1 MNWKWGGPMNNKCIY
16 YVEGEC
22 EEQLINAL
30 KLTPSKLIPGKVRVY
45 NVIQKLIP
53 KSQLLM
59 IQPGTMVTFVFDT
72 DVPVTEFLQKN
83 IALLG
88 KYCGRV
94 KIVYL
99 PQVLNLEDEL
109 VRCSDVRA
117 AEELT
122 KSKGRK
128 NFKAD
133 FCRLKVQECRN
144 TLERHHLS
152 MKRLWVTKVPEAFSF
167 AKYNADLIKQ

>member
-1 MNWKWGGPMNNKCIY
+1 MNWKRGGPMNNKCIY

-22 EEQLINAL
+22 EEHLVNAL
-30 KLTPSKLIPGKVRVY
+30 KLAPAKLIPGKVRVY

-72 DVPVTEFLQKN
+72 DVPVTGFLKKN
-83 IALLG
+83 IELLG

-99 PQVLNLEDEL
+99 PQVMNLEDEL
-109 VRCSDVRA
+109 VRCSDVKTA
-117 AEELT
+117 GELT
-122 KSKGRK
+122 KSRGKK

-133 FCRLKVQECRN
+133 FCRLKVQESRN
-144 TLERHHLS
+144 TLERHHLEVT
-152 MKRLWVTKVPEAFSF
+152 RLWTTKVPEHFAFVKGNSELV
-167 AKYNADLIKQ
+167 KM